1 MSDLFQVAYP
11 FARCKVDIH
20 DGEGGTTTIDSW
32 KPGTRAVMVYP
43 DESEDVADGMGWMNL
58 TEVSRH
64 KPGKYPERVFYV
76 RTFTDPDGRT
86 FGKTHLRMTTA
97 QNFKRLSTRFGYR
110 FRMAGAEDENED
122 YVAVAD
128 STF

>member
-1 MSDLFQVAYP
+1 VSELIQVAYP

-20 DGEGGTTTIDSW
+20 DGEGGTIQIDSW
-32 KPGTRAVMVYP
+32 KPGTRSVFVYP
-43 DESEDVADGMGWMNL
+43 DDSEDVADGMGWMNL
-58 TEVSRH
+58 AEVSRH

-97 QNFKRLSTRFGYR
+97 QNFKRLSARFNYR
-110 FRMAGAEDENED
+110 FRMAGEEESNDD
-122 YVAVAD
+122 YITKAD
-128 STF
+128 ATF